1 MLFSTANS
9 MMLFKLSSMPI
20 RQRSSQQRANCNGAD
35 PDMEL
40 TLKEFLRGGKE
51 QLTAAGFPEV
61 DAEHLLA
68 HVLGISRM
76 ELHNPVTVENA
87 INAIGDIAV
96 IEETFW
102 KLLDRRCAHEP
113 LQYLTGVAYFRYL
126 ELQVGPGVLVPRPE
140 SELLVDAVLRNI
152 EGREGA
158 VSVVDLGAG
167 SGALTLAIATEAPQT
182 HLIAVEKDPAAV
194 NWLRKNVSRIDET
207 VRILESD
214 VEDALDGVK
223 CDVVIANPPYIP
235 DGQELPQDVAEHEP
249 AVALF
254 GGEDGMAI
262 PRRFINAAARLLKS
276 GGFLAIEH
284 HESQPIDIA
293 AAMLADFENIQ
304 CHNDLVGRPRFTT
317 GTRR

>member
-1 MLFSTANS
+1 
-9 MMLFKLSSMPI
+9 
-20 RQRSSQQRANCNGAD
+20 
-35 PDMEL
+35 MEL
-40 TLKEFLRGGKE
+40 TFKEFLRGGKE

-61 DAEHLLA
+61 DAEHLLS

-87 INAIGDIAV
+87 INAIGDITV

-126 ELQVGPGVLVPRPE
+126 EIQVGPGVLVPRPE
-140 SELLVDAVLRNI
+140 SELLVDAVLKNI
-152 EGREGA
+152 DGREGA

-194 NWLRKNVSRIDET
+194 EWLRKNVSRIDET

-235 DGQELPQDVAEHEP
+235 DGQELPKDVAEHEP

-254 GGEDGMAI
+254 GGEDGMTI

-293 AAMLADFENIQ
+293 AAMLADFENIE

>member
-1 MLFSTANS
+1 M
-9 MMLFKLSSMPI
+9 
-20 RQRSSQQRANCNGAD
+20 D
-35 PDMEL
+35 L
-40 TLKEFLRGGKE
+40 TFKEFLRSGKE
-51 QLTAAGFPEV
+51 QLLAAGFPEV

-68 HVLGISRM
+68 YVLGISRM
-76 ELHNPVTVENA
+76 DLHNPVTVENA
-87 INAIGDIAV
+87 IVAIGDTTV

-140 SELLVDAVLRNI
+140 SELLVEAVLKNI

-167 SGALTLAIATEAPQT
+167 SGALTLAIATEAPNT
-182 HLIAVEKDPAAV
+182 HLIAVEKDSAAIE
-194 NWLRKNVSRIDET
+194 WLRKNVSRIDET
-207 VRILESD
+207 VRILEMD

-235 DGQELPQDVAEHEP
+235 DSQELPKDVADHEP
-249 AVALF
+249 AIALF
-254 GGEDGMAI
+254 GGPDGMEI

-284 HESQPIDIA
+284 HESQELEIATAMIHAFEDIQ
-293 AAMLADFENIQ
+293 I
-304 CHNDLVGRPRFTT
+304 HNDLVGRPRFTT
-317 GTRR
+317 GIRR